1 MRTAVLLLLFVSYS
15 AGGQIDQERW
25 WRAEQEIRRF
35 APHKLL
41 GLPPSVTRY
50 LRRHGYRIPQAYD
63 REGPHNA
70 VRGRLTT
77 TQRGIGRCSVRV
89 EANRRFSS
97 SGPDR
102 RRGSQGL
109 RVITTPATCKRSAL
123 TGLDTLAA
131 FRWSGGSTFSTTIVR
146 TADRDHRRFDTTRS
160 TMPSRGK
167 RRWCITSTEPSGI
180 RSREPIDFTEA
191 PNKRVSDAGADT
203 CWLFI

>member
-70 VRGRLTT
+70 VRGRFDNNPTWDWAVLGSRGGQSEILVFWAGSAARVTRLARHNDAGYLQT
-77 TQRGIGRCSVRV
+77 FGADRIGYSRGISVVGRKYILDHYRAYGGPRPPPIRHDAIDDAFSGKASVV
-89 EANRRFSS
+89 YYFDGA
-97 SGPDR
+97 
-102 RRGSQGL
+102 QWH
-109 RVITTPATCKRSAL
+109 
-123 TGLDTLAA
+123 TLQ
-131 FRWSGGSTFSTTIVR
+131 
-146 TADRDHRRFDTTRS
+146 
-160 TMPSRGK
+160 
-167 RRWCITSTEPSGI
+167 
-180 RSREPIDFTEA
+180 
-191 PNKRVSDAGADT
+191 GAD
-203 CWLFI
+203 